1 MHDSNFLSK
10 HSANWRFMNHKNF
23 MNDLNFPKLYFKL
36 KLIIF
41 FLTIKDFKQKEN
53 THSDKIYQIQG
64 SKNIFFK
71 MNFSTAVDPPSI
83 KK

>member
-10 HSANWRFMNHKNF
+10 HSANWRFKNHKNF

-36 KLIIF
+36 KLINF

-64 SKNIFFK
+64 AKNIFLK
-71 MNFSTAVDPPSI
+71 MNFSIAGDPPSI